1 MKQTDQ
7 RVAIKFTPE
16 NSRLKK
22 SSLNSSGTKLRSRKT
37 AEPIGVNEK
46 TRETKCWLCN
56 EALQDSEMVWFCDE
70 FDTYYHDKCK
80 ELNPPSAHY
89 DCPVCAIEMDE
100 MVISF
105 KTDLEAFQ

>member
-1 MKQTDQ
+1 
-7 RVAIKFTPE
+7 
-16 NSRLKK
+16 
-22 SSLNSSGTKLRSRKT
+22 
-37 AEPIGVNEK
+37 
-46 TRETKCWLCN
+46 
-56 EALQDSEMVWFCDE
+56 MVWYCDE